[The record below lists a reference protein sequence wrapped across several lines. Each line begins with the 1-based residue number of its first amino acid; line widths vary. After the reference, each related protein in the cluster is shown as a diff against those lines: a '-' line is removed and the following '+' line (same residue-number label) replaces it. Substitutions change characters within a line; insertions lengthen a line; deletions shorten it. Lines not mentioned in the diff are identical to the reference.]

1 MCAAPTSAED
11 PWQNALEAWRDELNI
26 TGIQATVILA
36 DGRTITRTGGVA
48 HENATVEPDTVFE
61 TGSITKSYT
70 AALALRLVEQGAMSL
85 DGTVGELLPTLQ
97 VEPRISLRQL
107 LNHTSGLYNVSSHPG
122 YLPAQLAEPSKA
134 WTPEDN
140 LAFLDAS
147 YFPPGAGWRYSNT
160 NYIIA
165 GLMIEAAAGE
175 TVGTLLRRE
184 ILEPE
189 ALRHTL
195 FGAEHSLPPGRAH
208 AFIDIQGDDEPE
220 DITAAMPATA
230 FLSSAWTAGAVL
242 STSAELALWMRR
254 LHSGQVLEPE
264 SYREMTRFVARP
276 DGMQYGLGVLRME
289 RDGELW
295 LGHKGNSAGFSGAAW
310 HLPTAEVTVSVLTN
324 AHLIDVQPITDALV
338 AVASGRTPLLPQL
351 ESPRETMAVD
361 RMRSSELAAAAGA
374 LLADERAQDAI
385 EVLEKAIELEPDDP
399 DLRALLGDACVKA
412 ISPGSPVKAF
422 KLGKRA
428 QAEYQIAL
436 DHAPQH
442 LGARMGLLRFYLG
455 APAIIGGSTGKAL
468 EQAEILEGFDKKA
481 AWHAYK
487 VIYAHLG
494 ETAKAAE
501 YEKKLSTLE

>member
-208 AFIDIQGDDEPE
+208 AFIDIQGDD
-220 DITAAMPATA
+220 
-230 FLSSAWTAGAVL
+230 
-242 STSAELALWMRR
+242 
-254 LHSGQVLEPE
+254 
-264 SYREMTRFVARP
+264 
-276 DGMQYGLGVLRME
+276 
-289 RDGELW
+289 
-295 LGHKGNSAGFSGAAW
+295 
-310 HLPTAEVTVSVLTN
+310 
-324 AHLIDVQPITDALV
+324 
-338 AVASGRTPLLPQL
+338 
-351 ESPRETMAVD
+351 
-361 RMRSSELAAAAGA
+361 AAAAGA
-374 LLADERAQDAI
+374 LLADERAQDVI